1 MFLLESLI
9 LRGKLVSM
17 PPLLR
22 QTSLLANKNV
32 IIKKSSDGVKKI
44 EAFEITSFHRM
55 LPGGQGQPSEAGSS
69 KVKEGLPF
77 PEKAH

>member
-32 IIKKSSDGVKKI
+32 IIKKSSDGVKK
-44 EAFEITSFHRM
+44 
-55 LPGGQGQPSEAGSS
+55 
-69 KVKEGLPF
+69 
-77 PEKAH
+77 